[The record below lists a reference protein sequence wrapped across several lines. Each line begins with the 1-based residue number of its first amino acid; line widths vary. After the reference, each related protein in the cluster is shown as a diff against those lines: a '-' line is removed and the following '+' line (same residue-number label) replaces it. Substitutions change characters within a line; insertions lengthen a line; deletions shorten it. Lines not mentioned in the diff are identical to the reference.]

1 MEMAENHGLQ
11 LMGGGMNNNAKQS
24 GIEEFAGP
32 GTEIRQRREM
42 GRERVRWCIRNGNG
56 IIKDAR
62 LVTRRSTHRGDKDA

>member
-11 LMGGGMNNNAKQS
+11 LMGGGMNNNAKQG

-32 GTEIRQRREM
+32 GTGIWQRREM
-42 GRERVRWCIRNGNG
+42 GRERVRWCIRIRSG

-62 LVTRRSTHRGDKDA
+62 LVTRRSTHREDKDA

>member
-11 LMGGGMNNNAKQS
+11 LMGGGMNNNAKQG

-32 GTEIRQRREM
+32 GTEIRRRREM